1 MDKSR
6 SYGTIKDSLRSPT
19 SVYLT
24 GGSNECHYRKIQA
37 PANACGPDLKH
48 EAGEQLSRPGA
59 SIAHLPQIPFHSH
72 RAEATQAVK
81 YSLEGWQT

>member
-1 MDKSR
+1 MGNSC
-6 SYGTIKDSLRSPT
+6 SYGTTKDSLRSPA

-37 PANACGPDLKH
+37 TANACGPDLKH

-72 RAEATQAVK
+72 RAEATQVVK
-81 YSLEGWQT
+81 YSMEGWQT